1 MPTTFGSSSME
12 MDMRDSEGNLR
23 SRARERSVN
32 ETTNN
37 FDLMNEVLFSPQSI
51 QLGNYPD
58 TPIDNVRRLL
68 DSKTEELP
76 ALFCEMMFLTTSIEE
91 EETEIPENEW
101 ELAWRQTARWV
112 KFKQIV
118 EGDGTRFSKPHITL
132 LTVHGLLQVKTLL
145 RKGSMLLDAECSSFI
160 RLCDLVIKNWLQ
172 SGALEESNAA
182 VVREVL
188 YAPKLHLIDGHVRSV
203 NESSVPISD
212 HQQRATND
220 EEEDGDR
227 ASKFEDADEK
237 LLRRLPRA
245 TESAAIMV
253 ANVGALQRPLSAF
266 VRLKTA
272 ASMYPELPDQPYPVK
287 FVYILLN
294 DYDNYEDEALGI
306 GYTLGALFSDE
317 IFHQV
322 AHNSLNRFTIA
333 DAVEEYF
340 SQATLIPPGKC
351 RPDTRWSADVNDDMP
366 IRNIGKMYST
376 SIEDADDEREAGN
389 QSSLVIRR
397 SGRIFGGLVDDVK
410 RKTQWYL
417 SDFTD
422 FFSGRISQSLGAV
435 IVLFFSALIVALT
448 FGAVYERA
456 THQQMAA
463 IESMVSASICGI
475 TFALFGG
482 QPLTILSATGATFI
496 FEKVV
501 YDFCTSNDWEFLP
514 FRFWLGCWV
523 AFFFILLIATDASAL
538 VGLITRFTEEGF
550 ATLVSVA
557 FIVQACQKIYE
568 ISYEAPITWKPQD
581 VIDSTCYCLL
591 ERPKDATNETEGYV
605 IKNLSIGVTRC
616 QALGGTPQ
624 GLACFFKPDI
634 LIFSILL
641 AICTF
646 FVSMKLTKFRNSP
659 YLAWK
664 IRHVISD
671 FGVVIAVVIFTLLSK
686 MTGLDVPSLKF
697 PLKLQPTMERSWV
710 VDVFAI
716 EGYHVALIAIVPAAF
731 FTILLVMDQQ
741 ISSGIINRK
750 ENKLR
755 KNWGYHLDLLVLM
768 ALILTCALLG
778 LPFYAAS
785 PVLTVSHVDSL
796 KFYSEIAA
804 PGETPRFLGVKE
816 QRMTT
821 LIAHILIGV
830 SLFFAPVVKL
840 VPMPVLT
847 GVFLYVGAMSLLGQ
861 QYVQRLGLLFMPVKN
876 QPDLPWLRAVR
887 MHRVHLFTFIQ
898 TLSII
903 LLFIIRYASR
913 IAMVFPVMLVVMVT
927 LRIFVLQRMFTHNEL
942 IALDDELPNIRR
954 LLKPMRPKQLVL
966 DLRKHS
972 RQRRANNQKLS
983 KEKKNSIPLI
993 KTNGKNPS

>member
-1 MPTTFGSSSME
+1 MPTTFGSSSVE
-12 MDMRDSEGNLR
+12 MDMRDSDGNLR

-32 ETTNN
+32 ESANN
-37 FDLMNEVLFSPQSI
+37 FDLMNEVLFSPQSV

-68 DSKTEELP
+68 DSKTVELP
-76 ALFCEMMFLTTSIEE
+76 ALFCEMMFLTTSIDD
-91 EETEIPENEW
+91 EETTIPENEW

-212 HQQRATND
+212 HQQRATNA
-220 EEEDGDR
+220 EEEDGNR
-227 ASKFEDADEK
+227 AAKFEDADEK

-306 GYTLGALFSDE
+306 GYTLGALFSDD

-322 AHNSLNRFTIA
+322 AHNSLDRFTIA

-376 SIEDADDEREAGN
+376 SIEDADDEGEAGN
-389 QSSLVIRR
+389 QSSVVIRR

-410 RKTQWYL
+410 RKAQWYL

-523 AFFFILLIATDASAL
+523 AFFLHSSDCNRCISSRWIDYTVHGRGICDVGFRGFHRSSMSEDLRNFLRSAN
-538 VGLITRFTEEGF
+538 
-550 ATLVSVA
+550 
-557 FIVQACQKIYE
+557 Y
-568 ISYEAPITWKPQD
+568 
-581 VIDSTCYCLL
+581 L
-591 ERPKDATNETEGYV
+591 ETTEGYV

-616 QALGGTPQ
+616 RALGGTPQ

-646 FVSMKLTKFRNSP
+646 FVSMKLTNFRNSP

-755 KNWGYHLDLLVLM
+755 KK
-768 ALILTCALLG
+768 LG
-778 LPFYAAS
+778 LSFG
-785 PVLTVSHVDSL
+785 
-796 KFYSEIAA
+796 F
-804 PGETPRFLGVKE
+804 
-816 QRMTT
+816 
-821 LIAHILIGV
+821 
-830 SLFFAPVVKL
+830 
-840 VPMPVLT
+840 
-847 GVFLYVGAMSLLGQ
+847 
-861 QYVQRLGLLFMPVKN
+861 YVQRLGLLFMPVKN

-927 LRIFVLQRMFTHNEL
+927 LRISVLQRMFTHNEL

-954 LLKPMRPKQLVL
+954 LLKPMKPKQLVL
-966 DLRKHS
+966 DLRKRS

-993 KTNGKNPS
+993 KTNGKNPN